1 MARVVREARK
11 RRRTTARRTK
21 AEAPKRATLRL
32 VEPEYRKMLVAVD
45 GSSTSEAALAAAVA
59 LTRALSGR
67 LRVLHVVDSPY
78 DYPDV
83 MYGRVPGDREEL
95 GEAWHKAGQE
105 VLDWAVALARQGGC
119 EPEPSL
125 IEGNGAYTS
134 QHIVEAARVW
144 GADLIVV
151 GRNGRR
157 GLSRLLLGSVAEGVA
172 RAAPVPVLLVRAT
185 GTRSPIVHDDPTDRA
200 AARGAAGLTRRTE
213 DIRMEAETPL
223 DAPVAKVMT
232 RAVVL
237 MLEGIPMSE
246 ARAIAVQYDYNGFPI
261 VTQIFFQRGTVP
273 DAGNAANVP
282 FK

>member
-1 MARVVREARK
+1 VRQARK

-21 AEAPKRATLRL
+21 AGAPKRATLRL
-32 VEPEYRKMLVAVD
+32 VEPEYRRILVAVD

-59 LTRALSGR
+59 LSRALSGR

-105 VLDWAVALARQGGC
+105 VLDWAVAQVRQSGC
-119 EPEPSL
+119 EPESCL
-125 IEGNGAYTS
+125 IEGNGAHTS

-144 GADLIVV
+144 DADLIVV

-172 RAAPVPVLLVRAT
+172 RTAPVPVLLVQAT
-185 GTRSPIVHDDPTDRA
+185 KSKVSDRA
-200 AARGAAGLTRRTE
+200 
-213 DIRMEAETPL
+213 
-223 DAPVAKVMT
+223 
-232 RAVVL
+232 
-237 MLEGIPMSE
+237 
-246 ARAIAVQYDYNGFPI
+246 
-261 VTQIFFQRGTVP
+261 
-273 DAGNAANVP
+273 
-282 FK
+282 